1 LNDPVWDVME
11 DDAMG
16 VGTGGGKR
24 VSRREVVDAG
34 RTQLRSLNRLDVEM
48 NEILSQV

>member
-1 LNDPVWDVME
+1 ME